1 MAWVEG
7 GDEPRTVRRAVQAER
22 LMSMRT
28 RDSAAYKG
36 LYAQQ
41 MKRGARDFRTGTTI
55 DVHTYVD
62 DAIDIHHIFPQV
74 WAAQNGVAEADA
86 HSIVN
91 KTTIDARTKRKIGGA
106 APGRSA
112 LITAL
117 QRPVDSAVV
126 LVSGDLRVESFGGR
140 TDVTT
145 QQTTRLRTAPPQEIR
160 TLQKS
165 DVVAR

>member
-1 MAWVEG
+1 M
-7 GDEPRTVRRAVQAER
+7 
-22 LMSMRT
+22 
-28 RDSAAYKG
+28 
-36 LYAQQ
+36 
-41 MKRGARDFRTGTTI
+41 
-55 DVHTYVD
+55 
-62 DAIDIHHIFPQV
+62 

-86 HSIVN
+86 NSIVN